1 PLRVRLP
8 DSNTVVNQK
17 RTPISLSYLP
27 PIDSFHLTSITMA
40 KRPCPCPSSST
51 TTSTATVSAQ
61 NHTFPN
67 LNPQTDHLLNAFLG
81 LADSPSHSLDI
92 CLDRLLD
99 SSTCDANQS
108 VLIDRVHKLGSV
120 LVDAANR
127 AARKRASKHNSLI
140 WPLPPDLT
148 IKVFS
153 MLDTQSLCFASASCS
168 MFNKCALDPLCY
180 ANIDLTTVVPKVN
193 NAVVSIMIQRAGR
206 VLESLKLGIVPGPT
220 SSPGSCQPLVY
231 TIRNFVDV
239 SKFSWTDKKPRQ
251 GKESSILTRSC
262 LNSLSGDNSAAGTL
276 LRRLHLYNIE
286 RMDGA
291 SLSGA
296 LSACPSLLDLEIV
309 GLHVELRQTLM
320 SVSMF
325 CPLIERLFFESSKT
339 GQDDSLKSPTCVDL
353 VNNCPNLTSLAL
365 RGFKLHDYKV
375 RILLKGFR
383 KLNYVDFSTSY
394 SITGMFLRNL
404 GSSLGGHLLEVLILR
419 DCMHLREV
427 EVARL
432 LTAILSGDFKFLQHL
447 DISNREG
454 LASEGDWYQRCYNSS
469 LIPVR
474 QVLQERPGMCLL
486 AEFPSEG
493 SFFGLDIDL
502 NSDISLPSQL
512 SSHTSD
518 GSSFTSSLESS
529 YSSDQSSGNEENR
542 DSGGVIFEESSDE
555 VDFLPG

>member
-1 PLRVRLP
+1 MTYAHVCHVASPLSVFQTLTTSSIRNER
-8 DSNTVVNQK
+8 
-17 RTPISLSYLP
+17 LSYP
-27 PIDSFHLTSITMA
+27 PPMDSFHHTSITMA
-40 KRPCPCPSSST
+40 KRPCPCVSSST
-51 TTSTATVSAQ
+51 TIATASAQ
-61 NHTFPN
+61 NHMFPN
-67 LNPQTDHLLNAFLG
+67 LNPQTDHLLHAFLS
-81 LADSPSHSLDI
+81 LADSPSHSLDF

-99 SSTCDANQS
+99 SATCDANQS
-108 VLIDRVHKLGSV
+108 VLIDRAHKLSSV
-120 LVDAANR
+120 LLDAANR
-127 AARKRASKHNSLI
+127 AARKRASTHNSLT

-153 MLDTQSLCFASASCS
+153 MLDTQSLCFAAASCS
-168 MFNKCALDPLCY
+168 MFNKCAMDPLCY

-193 NAVVSIMIQRAGR
+193 NAVVSTMIQRAGR

-231 TIRNFVDV
+231 TIRNSVEV
-239 SKFSWTDKKPRQ
+239 SKFSWTDKKPRH

-262 LNSLSGDNSAAGTL
+262 LNSLSGDNSAAG
-276 LRRLHLYNIE
+276 
-286 RMDGA
+286 
-291 SLSGA
+291 
-296 LSACPSLLDLEIV
+296 
-309 GLHVELRQTLM
+309 HVELRQTLM

-339 GQDDSLKSPTCVDL
+339 GRDDSLKSPTCVAL

-365 RGFKLHDYKV
+365 RGFKLHDFKV

-383 KLNYVDFSTSY
+383 KLKYVDFSMSY
-394 SITGMFLRNL
+394 SISGMFLRNL

-432 LTAILSGDFKFLQHL
+432 LTAILSGDFKFLRHL

-493 SFFGLDIDL
+493 SFIDLDSDL
-502 NSDISLPSQL
+502 NSEISLPSQL

-518 GSSFTSSLESS
+518 GSSFTSSSDSS
-529 YSSDQSSGNEENR
+529 YSSDRSSGNDENR
-542 DSGGVIFEESSDE
+542 DSGFVILEESSDE